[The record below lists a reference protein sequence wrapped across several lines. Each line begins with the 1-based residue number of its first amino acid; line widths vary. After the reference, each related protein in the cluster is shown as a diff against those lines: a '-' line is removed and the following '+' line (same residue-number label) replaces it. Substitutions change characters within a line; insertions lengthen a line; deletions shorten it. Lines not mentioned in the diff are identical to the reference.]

1 MRIKATDLG
10 KKFKGQIVVKD
21 VNIDWDTNG
30 VYAILGGNGSGKST
44 TLRMLAGML
53 SPSRGAVEYYDGESL
68 VPIDRIFSYVSFA
81 GPYHEI
87 IEEMKLLEFLS
98 FTKHFKPFYQ
108 NRSPE
113 EIAEKMELS
122 QHANKPISAF
132 SSGMKQRV
140 KLAIALL
147 SQTPFVFLDE
157 PVSHLDAKSI
167 AWYKSLVAEVCTE
180 KIIIVASNHNVD
192 EYPGVRVELSVG

>member
-21 VNIDWDTNG
+21 VNIDWESNG
-30 VYAILGGNGSGKST
+30 VYSILGGNGSGKST

-53 SPSRGAVEYYDGESL
+53 TPSRGSVEYFDGNL
-68 VPIDRIFSYVSFA
+68 HIPIDRFFSYISFA

-87 IEEMKLLEFLS
+87 IEEMKLIEFLS
-98 FTKHFKPFYQ
+98 FTNHFKPFFR
-108 NRSPE
+108 NLNALE
-113 EIAEKMELS
+113 LIEKMELS
-122 QHANKPISAF
+122 QHINKPISAF

-140 KLAIALL
+140 KLATALL
-147 SQTPFVFLDE
+147 SQSPLVFLDE

-167 AWYKSLVAEVCTE
+167 LWYQSLIEEVRNE
-180 KIIIVASNHNVD
+180 KMIIVASNHNED
-192 EYPGVRVELSVG
+192 EYLGVRVAFSL